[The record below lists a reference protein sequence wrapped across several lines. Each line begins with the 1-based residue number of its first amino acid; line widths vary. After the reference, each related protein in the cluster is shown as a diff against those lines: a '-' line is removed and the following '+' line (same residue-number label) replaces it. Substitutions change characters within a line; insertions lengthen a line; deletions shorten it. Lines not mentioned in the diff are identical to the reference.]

1 MRGTVDQGPSQPA
14 VFFTRGA
21 DRCPTAGCTQV
32 PTCVLRSPSLS
43 PGAKLLYAVLSHL
56 SDFPQG
62 ATCSVD
68 QGTLAAEMGCN
79 RRSVRH
85 FLLALEAAGLVRK
98 TRQGPRRPNVYEL
111 LPIPTGGEER

>member
-14 VFFTRGA
+14 VFFTRDA
-21 DRCPTAGCTQV
+21 DRRLTGGCTQV
-32 PTCVLRSPSLS
+32 PNCVLRWPSLS
-43 PGAKLLYAVLSHL
+43 PGAKILYAVLSGR
-56 SDFPQG
+56 SGYPEG
-62 ATCSVD
+62 ATCSLD